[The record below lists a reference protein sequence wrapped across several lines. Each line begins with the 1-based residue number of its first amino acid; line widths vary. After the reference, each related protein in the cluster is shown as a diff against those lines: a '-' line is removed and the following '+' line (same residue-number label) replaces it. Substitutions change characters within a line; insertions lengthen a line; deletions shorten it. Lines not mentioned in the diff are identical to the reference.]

1 MGARI
6 TSIEQLLE
14 RFPKTRP
21 PLPETHRKVYVKEY
35 RANREGANFASA
47 IAGRLEQ
54 WMHRRVAAL
63 QGPAAVLELGAGTL
77 NHLPHEHAHAAY
89 DVVEPFIEL
98 YAASEHRG
106 RVQRFYASAEEIEG
120 AAVYDRILSIAVLE
134 HMTDL
139 PRELAHACRL
149 LKGDGVFQA
158 GFPTEGGAL
167 WGCAW
172 RFGTGIA
179 YRLRTGLDYAEL
191 MRHEH
196 VNREDEIVAVATH
209 FFDEVRVER
218 FPLPA
223 RHLSLYT
230 YLEAR
235 RPRVDR
241 SARYLRTTG
250 ARGSPR

>member
-1 MGARI
+1 MGARF
-6 TSIEQLLE
+6 TDVEELLR

-21 PLPETHRKVYVKEY
+21 PLPEAHRKVYVEEY
-35 RANREGANFASA
+35 RANREGANLASA
-47 IAGRLEQ
+47 IATKLEQ

-63 QGPAAVLELGAGTL
+63 QGPRSVLEIGAGTL
-77 NHLPHEHAHAAY
+77 NHLPYERAHAAY
-89 DVVEPFIEL
+89 DVVEPFVEL

-106 RVQRFYASAEEIEG
+106 RVRRFYASTGEIEG

-149 LKGDGVFQA
+149 LRQEGVFQA

-196 VNREDEIVAVATH
+196 VNREKEIVAVAAH
-209 FFDEVRVER
+209 FFDDVRVER

-235 RPRVDR
+235 RPRIDR
-241 SARYLRTTG
+241 SARYLQNADG
-250 ARGSPR
+250 LGSPL

>member
-1 MGARI
+1 MRARL

-21 PLPETHRKVYVKEY
+21 PLPEAHRKVYVKEY

-47 IAGRLEQ
+47 IAARLEQ

-63 QGPAAVLELGAGTL
+63 QGPESVLELGGGTL
-77 NHLPHEHAHAAY
+77 NHLPHEHAHTAY
-89 DVVEPFIEL
+89 DVVEPFVGL
-98 YAASEHRG
+98 YAASAHRA
-106 RVQRFYASAEEIEG
+106 RVRRFYASAAEIEG
-120 AAVYDRILSIAVLE
+120 AAIYDRILSIAVLE

-139 PRELAHACRL
+139 PGEIAQACRL
-149 LKGDGVFQA
+149 LAPEGVFQA
-158 GFPTEGGAL
+158 GIPTEGGAL

-172 RFGTGIA
+172 RLGTGLA

-196 VNREDEIVAVATH
+196 VNREHEVLAVAKH
-209 FFDEVRVER
+209 FFGDVRVER

-235 RPRVDR
+235 RPRTER
-241 SARYLRTTG
+241 SERYLR
-250 ARGSPR
+250 ARRERGCRR